1 MGEFKI
7 EKGLALPPRK
17 GSRYPFREMEVA
29 RQLLCAL
36 SRSSEKISTQNRLSG
51 ASARP
56 KERGLGKFSVR
67 QVEGGLRVWRTE

>member
-1 MGEFKI
+1 MSEFKI

-17 GSRYPFREMEVA
+17 GARYPFREMEVGDSFFVP
-29 RQLLCAL
+29 CPDE
-36 SRSSEKISTQNRLSG
+36 EKIKRQNRLSG